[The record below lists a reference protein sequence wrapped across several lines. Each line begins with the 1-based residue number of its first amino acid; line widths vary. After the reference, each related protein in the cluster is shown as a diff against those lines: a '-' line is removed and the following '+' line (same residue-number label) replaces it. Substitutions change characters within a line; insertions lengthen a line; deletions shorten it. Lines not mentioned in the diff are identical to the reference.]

1 MLYAG
6 VDAHKKYSQVVLT
19 DDHGTKIAQASLS
32 NDPGCF
38 QEFFKQATEPV
49 KAVVEAGR
57 TWGVIYDLLESI
69 GVEPVLAN
77 PLKTR
82 AIAEAKIKTDTIDA
96 KTLADLL
103 RADLIPLVHV
113 PSHEV
118 RSQKNLLRQRF
129 WLVELRTR
137 VKNRTH
143 HILDRNH
150 VTLPSCSD
158 LFGKAGR
165 QLMDQIEIPAPDN
178 LLLKAHLEL
187 LDYIEK
193 QIDQAERWTKE
204 ALKDHPGVARLRTIP
219 GIGKTLAALVA
230 LEIDDISRFSVADKL
245 CAYAG
250 LVPTTYASGGKVRH
264 GNLLPACNR
273 WLRWAYVE
281 AAWIAQRISPYCH
294 AYFERIKR
302 RKGANCANTAL
313 ARRLC
318 EITWHCLMEKR
329 SYEERN
335 SVRTEKTQPAAF
347 ESSWS

>member
-1 MLYAG
+1 
-6 VDAHKKYSQVVLT
+6 
-19 DDHGTKIAQASLS
+19 
-32 NDPGCF
+32 
-38 QEFFKQATEPV
+38 
-49 KAVVEAGR
+49 VVEAGR
-57 TWGVIYDLLESI
+57 TWGVIYDLLESV

-96 KTLADLL
+96 QTLADLL

-165 QLMDQIEIPAPDN
+165 HLLDQIKLLSPDN

-193 QIDQAERWTKE
+193 QIDQAERWTKD
-204 ALKDHPGVARLRTIP
+204 ALKDHPSVAILRTIP
-219 GIGKTLAALVA
+219 GIGKTLAVLVA
-230 LEIDDISRFSVADKL
+230 LEVDDISRFSVADKL

-281 AAWIAQRISPYCH
+281 AAWIAQRTSPYCH
-294 AYFERIKR
+294 VYFEKIKR

-313 ARRLC
+313 SRRLC
-318 EITWHCLMEKR
+318 EITWHCLTEKR
-329 SYEERN
+329 YYEERTPI
-335 SVRTEKTQPAAF
+335 RLARIQPVAF
-347 ESSWS
+347 IGS

>member
-6 VDAHKKYSQVVLT
+6 VDTHKKYSRVVVT
-19 DDHGTKIAQASLS
+19 NSTGVRVAQATLQNTQSS
-32 NDPGCF
+32 F
-38 QEFFKQATEPV
+38 RAFFHQFDEPTRAVLEAGSTWGIIYDILEDIGTEP
-49 KAVVEAGR
+49 
-57 TWGVIYDLLESI
+57 T
-69 GVEPVLAN
+69 LAN

-96 KTLADLL
+96 QTLAALL
-103 RADLIPLVHV
+103 RGDLIPKVHV
-113 PSHEV
+113 PSQKV
-118 RSQKNLLRQRF
+118 RAQKNLLRQRF

-150 VTLPSCSD
+150 VTLPDCSD

-165 QLMDQIEIPAPDN
+165 QAIDQIEIPAPDN
-178 LLLKAHLEL
+178 LLLRAHLDL

-193 QIDQAERWTKE
+193 QIRNAERWTKE
-204 ALKDHPGVARLRTIP
+204 TLADNRGLSILRTIP
-219 GIGKTLAALVA
+219 GIGRILAGLVI
-230 LEIDDISRFSVADKL
+230 LEIDDISRFSRADKL

-264 GNLLPACNR
+264 GNLLPSCNR

-281 AAWIAQRISPYCH
+281 AAWVAQRTSPYCH
-294 AYFERIKR
+294 FYFERIKR

-318 EITWHCLMEKR
+318 EITWHCLTEKR
-329 SYEERN
+329 SYEERAPVCIDRN
-335 SVRTEKTQPAAF
+335 QPAAF
-347 ESSWS
+347 QSSWS

>member
-6 VDAHKKYSQVVLT
+6 VDAHKKYSKIVLT
-19 DDHGTKIAQASLS
+19 DGHGTKLAQASLS
-32 NDPGCF
+32 NDIDCF
-38 QEFFKQATEPV
+38 KEFFRHAPEPV

-57 TWGVIYDLLESI
+57 TWGVIYDLLESV
-69 GVEPVLAN
+69 GVEPVVAH

-103 RADLIPLVHV
+103 RADLIPMVHV
-113 PSHEV
+113 PSHKV
-118 RSQKNLLRQRF
+118 RAQKNLLRQRF

-137 VKNRTH
+137 VKNRIH

-150 VTLPSCSD
+150 VTLPECSD
-158 LFGKAGR
+158 LFGKTSRKLLA
-165 QLMDQIEIPAPDN
+165 QLELPAPDD
-178 LLLKAHLEL
+178 LLLVSHLEL
-187 LDYIEK
+187 LDYIDEQVAHTEK
-193 QIDQAERWTKE
+193 WTRE
-204 ALKDHPGVARLRTIP
+204 ALDGHAGIAILRTIP
-219 GIGKTLAALVA
+219 GLGKVLAALVA
-230 LEIDDISRFSVADKL
+230 LEIDDIQRFSHAAKL

-264 GNLLPACNR
+264 GSLLPSCNR

-281 AAWIAQRISPYCH
+281 AAWIAQRTSPYCH

-302 RKGANCANTAL
+302 RKGSNCANTAL

-318 EITWHCLMEKR
+318 EITWHCLTDNRPYKEYRGIRIEQVK
-329 SYEERN
+329 
-335 SVRTEKTQPAAF
+335 PAAF
-347 ESSWS
+347 

>member
-19 DDHGTKIAQASLS
+19 DDHGNRIAQASLS
-32 NDPGCF
+32 NDLGCF
-38 QEFFKQATEPV
+38 QNFFKQATEPV

-69 GVEPVLAN
+69 GVEPFLAN

-165 QLMDQIEIPAPDN
+165 QLLDQIAIPAPDN
-178 LLLKAHLEL
+178 LLLRAHLEL

-204 ALKDHPGVARLRTIP
+204 ALKDHPGVTRLRTIP

-230 LEIDDISRFSVADKL
+230 LEIDDISRFSGADKL

-250 LVPTTYASGGKVRH
+250 LVPTTYASGGKVHH

-281 AAWIAQRISPYCH
+281 AAWIAQRTSPYCH

-318 EITWHCLMEKR
+318 EITWHCLREKR
-329 SYEERN
+329 SYEER
-335 SVRTEKTQPAAF
+335 SSARTASIQPAAF

>member
-6 VDAHKKYSQVVLT
+6 VDAHKKYSLVVLT
-19 DDHGTKIAQASLS
+19 DDLGTKLAQASLS
-32 NDPGCF
+32 NELGCF
-38 QEFFKQATEPV
+38 HDFFKQATEPV
-49 KAVVEAGR
+49 RAVVEAGR

-165 QLMDQIEIPAPDN
+165 QLLDQIEIPAPDN
-178 LLLKAHLEL
+178 LLLRAHLEL

-193 QIDQAERWTKE
+193 QIDQVERWTQE
-204 ALKDHPGVARLRTIP
+204 SLKDHPGVARLRTIP

-230 LEIDDISRFSVADKL
+230 LEIDDISQFSVADKL

-264 GNLLPACNR
+264 GNLLPSCNR

-281 AAWIAQRISPYCH
+281 AAWIAQRTSPYCH

-335 SVRTEKTQPAAF
+335 PVRTEKTQPAAF
-347 ESSWS
+347 IGS